1 MAKTL
6 YEIKQS
12 KANVGE
18 QVAKVSDQ
26 ILELASS
33 VSPDMDKLKEL
44 ESQKTTLKQQ
54 FTILESSEFQM
65 EAEQTAK
72 MKKQKFTN
80 ADDPKQKAMDAKAT
94 LIRKTMAKESIPTD
108 VRQAL
113 GDNNDTGGEKFLP
126 STLASE
132 IIVEPTAKNPLRDIA
147 NVTNITNLELPR
159 VTFTLDDDD
168 FVNDTETAKEV
179 KLKGDEVTFER
190 HKFKVFADVSETV
203 LLGTN
208 TNLVQTVETYL
219 QSGIAAKEKKVAFA
233 TSPKAGE
240 EHMSFYDTKEVKIKK
255 VSGADLFTAI
265 KAAIADLHEDYREN
279 AHIVMNYADYL
290 SIIETLANG
299 SKDLYMAQ
307 PEQILGKPVTFT
319 DAATTPIVGDFAY
332 SHFNYDLG
340 TLFETDKNIKTG
352 MNSFVVTAWF
362 DHQIKMSS
370 AFRLADV
377 SAKK

>member
-1 MAKTL
+1 MKTL
-6 YEIKQS
+6 YEVKQS

-18 QVAKVSDQ
+18 QISKVADQ
-26 ILELASS
+26 ILEMASS
-33 VSPDMDKLKEL
+33 AKPDMDQLKEL
-44 ESQKTTLKQQ
+44 KGQKDSLKEQL
-54 FTILESSEFQM
+54 TILETSEAEM
-65 EAEQTAK
+65 EAAQESKLKANQ
-72 MKKQKFTN
+72 FSN
-80 ADDPKQKAMDAKAT
+80 ANDPKQKAIDAKAT
-94 LIRKTMAKESIPTD
+94 LIRKTMAKESVPTD

-113 GDNNDTGGEKFLP
+113 GDNNETGGEKFLP
-126 STLASE
+126 STLATE
-132 IIVEPTAKNPLRDIA
+132 IIVEPTAKNPLREVS

-159 VTFTLDDDD
+159 VTFTLDDDE
-168 FVNDTETAKEV
+168 FINDTETAKEV
-179 KLKGDEVTFER
+179 KAKGDEVSFGR
-190 HKFKVFADVSETV
+190 HKFKVFADISETV

-208 TNLVQTVETYL
+208 TNLVQTVEAYL
-219 QSGIAAKEKKVAFA
+219 QSGVAAKEKKVAFA

-255 VSGADLFTAI
+255 VSGDDLFSSI

-307 PEQILGKPVTFT
+307 PEQILGKPVVFT

-370 AFRLADV
+370 AFRLAEV
-377 SAKK
+377 KKA